1 MGLQVLPEKL
11 PYRLRNIMAQKVVVT
26 GRNEEKL
33 KELLALGADDIIVLK
48 QDDDV
53 ILSQIKALHQQS
65 PFDVVIDYL
74 WGHSAELILSAI
86 KGNGGFSHRTR
97 YVTVGGMMN
106 DNMTLSS
113 SILRSTDIQIS
124 GSGLGSWTPA
134 EMKLLIHE
142 ILPEMFQLAA
152 DGKLKCDT
160 VSVMINDVEKAWN
173 MNIDSGKRLVV
184 IIGS

>member
-86 KGNGGFSHRTR
+86 KETEAF
-97 YVTVGGMMN
+97 
-106 DNMTLSS
+106 
-113 SILRSTDIQIS
+113 
-124 GSGLGSWTPA
+124 
-134 EMKLLIHE
+134 LIEHA
-142 ILPEMFQLAA
+142 M
-152 DGKLKCDT
+152 
-160 VSVMINDVEKAWN
+160 
-173 MNIDSGKRLVV
+173 
-184 IIGS
+184 

>member
-33 KELLALGADDIIVLK
+33 KELLALGLMT
-48 QDDDV
+48 
-53 ILSQIKALHQQS
+53 LLYLNRTMMSSSQIKALHQQS

-124 GSGLGSWTPA
+124 GSGREAGHQP
-134 EMKLLIHE
+134 K
-142 ILPEMFQLAA
+142 
-152 DGKLKCDT
+152 
-160 VSVMINDVEKAWN
+160 
-173 MNIDSGKRLVV
+173 
-184 IIGS
+184 

>member
-1 MGLQVLPEKL
+1 M
-11 PYRLRNIMAQKVVVT
+11 
-26 GRNEEKL
+26 
-33 KELLALGADDIIVLK
+33 
-48 QDDDV
+48 
-53 ILSQIKALHQQS
+53 HQQS

-124 GSGLGSWTPA
+124 GSGSWTPA

-160 VSVMINDVEKAWN
+160 VSVMINDVEKHG
-173 MNIDSGKRLVV
+173 I
-184 IIGS
+184 